1 MNSRNNGEL
10 PEELHRTAS
19 GPVRPEPTSEEEPEM
34 SSEETERVE
43 AAQVEPL
50 SNGWLLLGIFLLL
63 TIGVLM
69 LLIFASGGNADS
81 SMML

>member
-1 MNSRNNGEL
+1 MSPERNGEL
-10 PEELHRTAS
+10 PESTRH
-19 GPVRPEPTSEEEPEM
+19 PVAEHAAPEPKHEEPEAPGGEM
-34 SSEETERVE
+34 FVR
-43 AAQVEPL
+43 AQPL
-50 SNGWLLLGIFLLL
+50 SNGWLLLGIFLLV

>member
-1 MNSRNNGEL
+1 MRPERDGEL
-10 PEELHRTAS
+10 PESTRH
-19 GPVRPEPTSEEEPEM
+19 PVAGHATSEPRPEESDPPSG
-34 SSEETERVE
+34 E
-43 AAQVEPL
+43 ASAQAQPL
-50 SNGWLLLGIFLLL
+50 SNGWLLLGIFLLV

>member
-1 MNSRNNGEL
+1 MYPRHDGEL
-10 PEELHRTAS
+10 PEEFRQTLAEQVTQ
-19 GPVRPEPTSEEEPEM
+19 EPAHEEPEVL
-34 SSEETERVE
+34 SGETP
-43 AAQVEPL
+43 APLEPAG
-50 SNGWLLLGIFLLL
+50 NGWLLLGIFLLV

>member
-1 MNSRNNGEL
+1 MDPRHDGEL
-10 PEELHRTAS
+10 PEEHRHALAERA
-19 GPVRPEPTSEEEPEM
+19 VREPGREDPEPSGDEPP
-34 SSEETERVE
+34 
-43 AAQVEPL
+43 APLEPAG
-50 SNGWLLLGIFLLL
+50 NGWLLLGIFLLV

>member
-1 MNSRNNGEL
+1 MSPERDGEL
-10 PEELHRTAS
+10 PESTRH
-19 GPVRPEPTSEEEPEM
+19 PVAEPATPEPKPEESDPPGG
-34 SSEETERVE
+34 E
-43 AAQVEPL
+43 ASVQAQPL
-50 SNGWLLLGIFLLL
+50 SNAWLLLGIFLLV